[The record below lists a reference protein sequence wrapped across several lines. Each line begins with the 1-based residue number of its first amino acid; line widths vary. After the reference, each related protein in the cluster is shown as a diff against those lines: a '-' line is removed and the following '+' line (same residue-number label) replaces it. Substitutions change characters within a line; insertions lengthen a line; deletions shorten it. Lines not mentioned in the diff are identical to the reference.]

1 MQKDVS
7 VRYSLL
13 FILIIAVA
21 GSCKQVNVYEKQVTL
36 PNHEW
41 KRSQNAVIKFDFAD
55 STNHQLY
62 LVVRHTQQFPFNKLL
77 VRLLIQDTAKHT
89 IGSMRIDAPLTTST
103 GSWNGMPM
111 DDIYY
116 SRIKINPPV
125 FLRPG
130 SYRFVLQHA
139 MKEETLPYI
148 LNIGIALNQ

>member
-1 MQKDVS
+1 
-7 VRYSLL
+7 VRYSL
-13 FILIIAVA
+13 FFVVIIVIAS
-21 GSCKQVNVYEKQVTL
+21 SCRQVNVYEKQVAL

-41 KRSQNAVIKFDFAD
+41 KRSQNAVIHFDVPD

-77 VRLLIQDTAKHT
+77 VRLLIQDTAKRT
-89 IGSMRIDAPLTTST
+89 ISSMRINAPLTNSAGNWT
-103 GSWNGMPM
+103 GMPM

-130 SYRFVLQHA
+130 PYRFVLQHA
-139 MKEETLPYI
+139 MKEEKLPYI
-148 LNIGIALNQ
+148 LNVGIALNQ